1 MVILVVEEGCEGLG
15 VSVEVDEEGEV
26 VETFETTDDTV
37 ERSTAIRVSL
47 VLVCYFG
54 HLTFVIEGIQVWLL
68 C

>member
-37 ERSTAIRVSL
+37 ERSTAIRVSF
-47 VLVCYFG
+47 VLLCYLRC
-54 HLTFVIEGIQVWLL
+54 LTSFIESIQLWLL
-68 C
+68 

>member
-37 ERSTAIRVSL
+37 ERSTAIRSAL
-47 VLVCYFG
+47 Y
-54 HLTFVIEGIQVWLL
+54 
-68 C
+68 